1 MDKNIEIS
9 TAIKGDVS
17 IIYIKGDVTNIT
29 GGAIEKAYESVSDEG
44 AKKILFCFDKE
55 GYINSVGI
63 SYLISIASKSRK
75 NGQMIRFTGL
85 TDHFIK
91 IFTMIGLTKYAE
103 ILSSE
108 EEALVDF

>member
-1 MDKNIEIS
+1 MDKNIDIS

-29 GGAIEKAYESVSDEG
+29 GGVIQEAYQAVSDDG
-44 AKKILFCFDKE
+44 AKKILLCFDKE

-63 SYLISIASKSRK
+63 SYLIRIASESRK
-75 NGQMIRFTGL
+75 KGQILRFTGL
-85 TDHFIK
+85 TDHFTK

-103 ILSSE
+103 ILASE